1 MRRHCEDQGAHYC
14 EALARIPNMDSWLPL
29 GMPLS
34 IAAAGLASAAHASAW
49 PTSQRW
55 GPSYHRLRTD
65 ASDIALTFDD
75 GPSNETMRF
84 LDVLDGLG
92 VPATFFVCGRNV
104 ERQPK
109 TARAIVEAGHALG
122 NHTFSHPCLPFYRF
136 DLVQRQIA
144 RTQDAIGAATGCR
157 VTIFRPPYGL
167 RATALRHVLPDLG
180 LIGVHWSVMGMDWKW
195 SADRIAARIEDR
207 ADPGAIVCLHDGQE
221 TRAHTDRTQTIQ
233 AVRRI
238 VPKLRDRGYRFVRLP
253 DWQAQQ

>member
-122 NHTFSHPCLPFYRF
+122 NHTFSHPCLPCPEAGVYRF

-144 RTQDAIGAATGCR
+144 RTLTGSILCSVRSDAGLHRGGHGLPRDDLPAS
-157 VTIFRPPYGL
+157 L
-167 RATALRHVLPDLG
+167 RAA
-180 LIGVHWSVMGMDWKW
+180 
-195 SADRIAARIEDR
+195 
-207 ADPGAIVCLHDGQE
+207 
-221 TRAHTDRTQTIQ
+221 
-233 AVRRI
+233 
-238 VPKLRDRGYRFVRLP
+238 RDRPKAR
-253 DWQAQQ
+253 AS